1 MHFND
6 FFEMFLIV
14 FVKLRE
20 QKWEGSHLSWRE
32 LNNYFAIITSPLL
45 QMTYL
50 YLTNVIASQQSDKM

>member
-32 LNNYFAIITSPLL
+32 L
-45 QMTYL
+45 
-50 YLTNVIASQQSDKM
+50 